1 VQNSKIDAPVSMTE
15 TSTTAAFMNSS
26 TVHDPR
32 ILRPKMGPPLAHRA
46 KFQFLTTALIL
57 LGAAP
62 AACVFAAVPQLEL
75 NAHDRIALV
84 GNSLAERM
92 RLYGNFEALLHLR
105 FPEHNLVVRNFGWPC
120 DEVGIQQR
128 PNDYT
133 AIDDPLAVFAP
144 NVLICFFGYNESF
157 AGPEG
162 LPKFKEDLAAYV
174 KRNREAFTNDGEPPR
189 IVLVSPIAYE
199 ATGKPNMSDGKRENE
214 NLKLYTEAMAEYA
227 KRERIPF
234 CDLFTPTMKTIEMAK
249 RYRRTGKWAK
259 LTINGAHIN
268 VMGDGLAG
276 DALIETLTGRG
287 PDQSGELIERRERIR
302 EAVVDLQWH
311 HQQDYRMVNGWYVY
325 GSRSKPLDV
334 ETFPAEYAKIR
345 KMCAQRDE
353 VIWAI
358 AQGKKPPVPDD
369 KNPVLAVPPTAFGTK
384 PYSEPEELRIL
395 TPAEAEKAMTVADG
409 YQVNTFAS
417 EEMFPEFA
425 KPVQMAFDNRGRLW
439 ASCMPTY
446 PQWRPGDPKPSDK
459 LIIFEDTDGDGVA
472 DKSTVFA
479 DDLHVPVGFEF
490 WNGGVIVTSQ
500 PKLLFLKD
508 TDGDDR
514 ADIREVL
521 LDGFASCDTHHAIS
535 AFEWTPDGRLVMLEG
550 IAVSSSVETAYGPM
564 RNKDKSVGWAFDPRT
579 QRLEKYIWPCLVNAW
594 CFTHNDWGQPF
605 LGDGTGA
612 AQHWATP
619 LTGAN
624 IPDRPNNQQFIHY
637 EGPTMR
643 PALGNGFIY
652 SRHFPKSA
660 QGNFMYACVINMN
673 GILQFK
679 VEDDGSGYRG
689 ERIEDLVVSTD
700 RNFRPGDPQIG
711 PDGALYFVD
720 WHNPLIGHMQYSQ
733 RDPNRDHSHGRI
745 YRLTAKGRPLVEPV
759 TQAGKSEAELLE
771 QLREY
776 EPATRYRVQ
785 RELRDR
791 PKQKVVDAVDA
802 FVSSIPADDPL
813 RDRLHVEA
821 MWALAGQQAADV
833 ELYNTLLA
841 AKTPD
846 ARAAAVHM
854 LADQRQF
861 LPDAAVML
869 ASMVDDPHPRVRL
882 EAVRGL
888 SFFPTVDSLKAALS
902 VLKHPMD
909 SELNFTLETTLT
921 ALRPAWEGN
930 AELRN
935 ELAASD
941 PVAAAFLARV
951 ASGNERGEAANALLK
966 QLIEHYESDG
976 HRTTYMAGLNSLG
989 GDQKEGKKVFTRACQ
1004 ACHRVG
1010 DDGADFGP
1018 NLSDVGK
1025 RLKREEILESILF
1038 PNAKIDP
1045 KYRATN
1051 VVTLD
1056 GQAFSGLVVGEDDK
1070 VLSLL
1075 LGQGT
1080 VQKIPLEDIDIR
1092 QEVEVSSMPERL
1104 NESMSGVEFLDLMEY
1119 LAAQQNTPATAP
1131 AATNS
1136 GGQ

>member
-1 VQNSKIDAPVSMTE
+1 MPRRTLFCISLL
-15 TSTTAAFMNSS
+15 AATF
-26 TVHDPR
+26 
-32 ILRPKMGPPLAHRA
+32 
-46 KFQFLTTALIL
+46 
-57 LGAAP
+57 AAASP
-62 AACVFAAVPQLEL
+62 AACVFANPPQLEL
-75 NAHDRIALV
+75 KPHDRIALV

-105 FPEHNLVVRNFGWPC
+105 FPTHNLVVRNFGWPS
-120 DEVGIQQR
+120 DEVGVQQR

-174 KRNREAFTNDGEPPR
+174 KRNREAFTKDGEPPG

-199 ATGKPNMSDGKRENE
+199 ATGRPNASDGKRENE
-214 NLKLYTEAMAEYA
+214 NLRLYAQAMEEFALSE
-227 KRERIPF
+227 KIPF
-234 CDLFTPTMKTIEMAK
+234 CDLFSSTLEFMELA
-249 RYRRTGKWAK
+249 RRDGKQRK
-259 LTINGAHIN
+259 LTINGAHLN
-268 VMGDGLAG
+268 EHGYSRVNEVLE
-276 DALIETLTGRG
+276 DALLG
-287 PDQSGELIERRERIR
+287 PNPALAREKPREGERSI
-302 EAVVDLQWH
+302 EAVRENLLAIDKAIDRYTALRAAVIDLQWH

-334 ETFPAEYAKIR
+334 DTFPAEYAKVR

-369 KNPVLAVPPTAFGTK
+369 ENPVLAIPPTAFGTK

-409 YQVNTFAS
+409 YDVNTFAS

-439 ASCMPTY
+439 AACMPTY

-459 LIIFEDTDGDGVA
+459 LIIFEDTDRDGVA

-500 PKLLFLKD
+500 PKLLFLRD

-514 ADIREVL
+514 ADQREVL

-535 AFEWTPDGRLVMLEG
+535 AFEWTPDGKLIMLEG
-550 IAVSSSVETAYGPM
+550 IAVSSTVETAYGPM
-564 RNKDKSVGWAFDPRT
+564 RNKDKSVAWSFDPRT
-579 QRLEKYIWPCLVNAW
+579 QRLEKHHSPCLVNAW
-594 CFTHNDWGQPF
+594 CYTYNDWGQPF
-605 LGDGTGA
+605 LGDGTTA
-612 AQHWATP
+612 AQHWAAP
-619 LTGAN
+619 LTVAYAENRGH
-624 IPDRPNNQQFIHY
+624 NQQFIHY
-637 EGPTMR
+637 DGPTMR
-643 PALGNGFIY
+643 PALGNGFVY
-652 SRHFPKSA
+652 SRHFPDSA
-660 QGNFMYACVINMN
+660 QGNFLFACVINMN
-673 GILQFK
+673 GILQFT

-711 PDGALYFVD
+711 PDGALYFID

-733 RDPNRDHSHGRI
+733 RDPNRDHSHGRV
-745 YRLTAKGRPLVEPV
+745 YRLTAKDRPLVEPV

-791 PKQKVVDAVDA
+791 PKDRVVDAVNT
-802 FVSSIPADDPL
+802 FVSSIPKEDTL
-813 RDRLHVEA
+813 RDRLLVEA
-821 MWALAGQQAADV
+821 MWALAGQQAADP
-833 ELYNTLLA
+833 ELYKTVLTA
-841 AKTPD
+841 ETPD
-846 ARAAAVHM
+846 ARAAATHM

-861 LPDAAVML
+861 APDAAAML
-869 ASMVDDPHPRVRL
+869 ASMVNDPHPRVRL

-888 SFFPTVDSLKAALS
+888 SFFPTADSVKAALS
-902 VLKHPMD
+902 VLRQQMD
-909 SELNFTLETTLT
+909 HELTFTLEATLS
-921 ALRPAWEGN
+921 ALRPAWEYDQS
-930 AELRN
+930 LRT
-935 ELAASD
+935 ELAAND
-941 PVAAAFLARV
+941 PVGAAFVARV
-951 ASGNERGEAANALLK
+951 ASGNERGEAATALLK
-966 QLIEHYESDG
+966 QLIEHYDKDG
-976 HRTTYMAGLNSLG
+976 HRTTYMAGLNALG
-989 GDQKEGKKVFTRACQ
+989 GDTSEGKKVFTRACQ

-1010 DDGADFGP
+1010 ADGADFGP
-1018 NLSDVGK
+1018 NLSDAGK

-1056 GQAFSGLVVGEDDK
+1056 GQAYSGLVVGEDEKD
-1070 VLSLL
+1070 LSLL

-1080 VQKIPLEDIDIR
+1080 VEKIPIADIDIR

-1104 NESMSGVEFLDLMEY
+1104 NESMSGVEFLDLLEF
-1119 LAAQQNTPATAP
+1119 LAAQQTPPETSA
-1131 AATNS
+1131 

>member
-1 VQNSKIDAPVSMTE
+1 MSRSTFSKGLLLAGAILHLAGARTL
-15 TSTTAAFMNSS
+15 AASA
-26 TVHDPR
+26 R
-32 ILRPKMGPPLAHRA
+32 
-46 KFQFLTTALIL
+46 
-57 LGAAP
+57 
-62 AACVFAAVPQLEL
+62 LEL
-75 NAHDRIALV
+75 KPHDRIALV

-105 FPEHNLVVRNFGWPC
+105 FPDHELVVRNFGWPA
-120 DEVGIQQR
+120 DEIGNQQR

-133 AIDDPLAVFAP
+133 AIDDPLAVFGP

-157 AGPEG
+157 AGPDD

-174 KRNREAFTNDGEPPR
+174 KRNREAFTKGGEAPR

-199 ATGKPNMSDGKRENE
+199 ATGKPNMPNGKRENE
-214 NLKLYTEAMAEYA
+214 NLKLYTEAMAEFA
-227 KRERIPF
+227 KVEGMPF
-234 CDLFTPTMKTIEMAK
+234 VDLFTPTKDLANSK
-249 RYRRTGKWAK
+249 FNVR
-259 LTINGAHIN
+259 LTINGAHISE
-268 VMGDGLAG
+268 DG
-276 DALIETLTGRG
+276 DAVVGSLLTDSLFGSPGSTSYPTVALVSALRH
-287 PDQSGELIERRERIR
+287 
-302 EAVVDLQWH
+302 AVIDLQWH

-334 ETFPAEYAKIR
+334 ETFPAEYAKLR

-353 VIWAI
+353 VVWAI

-369 KNPVLAVPPTAFGTK
+369 LNPVLAIPPTAFGTK
-384 PYSEPEELRIL
+384 PYSEPKDLRIL
-395 TPAEAEKAMTVADG
+395 TPAEADRTMTVAPG
-409 YQVNTFAS
+409 YKVATFAS

-439 ASCMPTY
+439 AACMPSY
-446 PQWRPGDPKPSDK
+446 PQWRPGDPKPNDK
-459 LIIFEDTDGDGVA
+459 LIIFEDTDADGVA

-479 DDLHVPVGFEF
+479 DGLHVPVGFEF
-490 WNGGVIVTSQ
+490 WNGGVIVVNQ
-500 PKLLFLKD
+500 PKLMFLKD
-508 TDGDDR
+508 TDGDDK
-514 ADIREVL
+514 ADVREVL

-550 IAVSSSVETAYGPM
+550 IAVSSTVETAYGPV
-564 RNKDKSVGWAFDPRT
+564 RNRDKSVGWAFDPRT
-579 QRLEKYIWPCLVNAW
+579 QRLEKYIWPCLTNAW
-594 CFTHNDWGQPF
+594 CFTHNEWGQPF

-612 AQHWATP
+612 SQHWATP

-624 IPDRPNNQQFIHY
+624 IPDRGNNQQFIHY
-637 EGPTMR
+637 DGPTMR

-652 SRHFPKSA
+652 SRHFPESA

-689 ERIEDLVVSTD
+689 SRVEDLVISTD

-711 PDGALYFVD
+711 PDGALYFID

-745 YRLTAKGRPLVEPV
+745 YRLTAKDRPLVTPV
-759 TQAGKSEAELLE
+759 IQASKSVRHLLE

-791 PKQKVVDAVDA
+791 PKAEVTDAVKA
-802 FVSSIPADDPL
+802 SVASIAPGDPL
-813 RDRLHVEA
+813 RDRLLVEA
-821 MWALAGQQAADV
+821 IWALAGQQVVD
-833 ELYNTLLA
+833 LNLFKTLLA

-846 ARAAAVHM
+846 ARAAAVH
-854 LADQRQF
+854 LVADQRE
-861 LPDAAVML
+861 LIPNAVAL
-869 ASMVDDPHPRVRL
+869 IAPAVSDPHPRVRL

-888 SFFPTVDSLKAALS
+888 SFFPTADSLKLALS
-902 VLKHPMD
+902 ALKRPMD
-909 SELNFTLETTLT
+909 NELNFALETTLT
-921 ALRPAWEGN
+921 ALRPAWE
-930 AELRN
+930 AKPELRD
-935 ELAASD
+935 EIAASD

-951 ASGNERGEAANALLK
+951 ASGNERSQTASTLLK
-966 QLIEHYESDG
+966 QLIEHYDSDG
-976 HRTTYMAGLNSLG
+976 HRTTYMAGLNALG
-989 GDQKEGKKVFTRACQ
+989 GSRRAGRKVFTRACQ

-1010 DDGADFGP
+1010 DDGTDFGP
-1018 NLSDVGK
+1018 SLSDVGK

-1038 PNAKIDP
+1038 PNIKIDP

-1051 VVTLD
+1051 IVTVE
-1056 GQAFSGLVVGEDDK
+1056 GTAVSGLVVAENDK
-1070 VLSLL
+1070 EISLL

-1080 VQKIPLEDIDIR
+1080 LQKIPQEDIEIR

-1104 NESMSGVEFLDLMEY
+1104 NESMSGVEFLDLLEF
-1119 LAAQQNTPATAP
+1119 LAAQQTTPAPAP
-1131 AATNS
+1131 SPGPANS
-1136 GGQ
+1136 GGR